1 MLNISLQSRV
11 SSHRL
16 GRCST
21 GRTKERGVVLIVAL
35 IVLVAM
41 TLAGIGLMRSVT
53 TGNRVAGN
61 LAFQQSATQSAEVG
75 VETAIAWLEANNTG
89 STLYDF
95 VTAEAE
101 YLPLRDS
108 PAAGVSWETF
118 WASLVAAGRVRT
130 LAADAAGNQVS
141 FVIHRLC
148 NGAGSPTAGIGCSV
162 APSTVGTEGG
172 SKGSGVLP
180 VSLPTQQYYRITTR
194 VAGPRNTASFVQVVV
209 AM

>member
-1 MLNISLQSRV
+1 MLNIALPSRV
-11 SSHRL
+11 LNHRPT
-16 GRCST
+16 GCST
-21 GRTKERGVVLIVAL
+21 GSTKERGVVLIVAL

-75 VETAIAWLEANNTG
+75 VETAIAWLEANNTA
-89 STLYDF
+89 TLYDY
-95 VTAEAE
+95 VASEVE

-118 WASLVAAGRVRT
+118 WASLVAAGRVKT

-148 NGAGSPTAGIGCSV
+148 NATGSPTAGIGCSV
-162 APSTVGTEGG
+162 APATVGTEGN